1 MGDGMMAIIET
12 LVLIVLVAITTWY
25 ASSTHRMLEEM
36 RKQRRAGDK
45 QLQIMVKAT
54 LATCYAALWTHGR
67 PIPGNVR
74 PDGKLAQLAEQL
86 EEVDNFL
93 NHYLT
98 ANPRQPSQ

>member
-1 MGDGMMAIIET
+1 MTAPAWIEAAAVV
-12 LVLIVLVAITTWY
+12 VLACITGWY
-25 ASSTHRMLEEM
+25 AVSTHRMLAEM

-93 NHYLT
+93 NGYLT